1 MRENGNSQNWGRAAS
16 GGAPAKHRRP
26 VLAVSTLSVLLLT
39 AASNDPARAQ
49 VHWCD
54 SPTHQTYVEN
64 LICNDVKPAGQ
75 KNLREKDDLM
85 VALFKQLGGW
95 SSGSTALKNTQK
107 QFIQTRNNMPSQ
119 TQLHVLYQARINNLQ
134 SQVNASIGGGGDNP
148 GSGVGPPIGNPGGGV
163 GPPIGNPGSGVGPPI
178 GNPGGGVGPPIGNP
192 GSGVG
197 PPIGNPG
204 SGVGPPIGNPGGGVG
219 PPIGNP
225 GSGVGPPIPI
235 SKKAVDLD
243 NPSFS
248 ISMYSETNTFSDEV
262 ATIPN
267 GTMVLVT
274 VKPQHTDS
282 DARAWNEV
290 VYNGKTGWVLAQF
303 LQ

>member
-197 PPIGNPG
+197 PPI
-204 SGVGPPIGNPGGGVG
+204 
-219 PPIGNP
+219 
-225 GSGVGPPIPI
+225 PI